1 MAGVGSRFIN
11 AGYFKPKF
19 LLKLNTRETILDVI
33 FKNIYSENVEYFAI
47 CNNVNK
53 HWISEDLKRKNSALN
68 KIKLIFI
75 DQTKGQ
81 AESLHSGLR
90 YLLKKKIATK
100 ETPFITHNIDTILL
114 KRKIDSIFSILYQ
127 CDGIIDSFISRSKNF
142 SYVKLNKYKNV
153 ASLMEKK
160 VVSNRASSGLYGFSS
175 IKKYINFYQKIDSNE
190 KKEKYI
196 SQVINLMIK
205 GGLIFKDCMNNK
217 AENTVVLGTPK
228 EYEKY
233 TSK

>member
-1 MAGVGSRFIN
+1 MAGAGSRFLN
-11 AGYFKPKF
+11 AGYIKPKF
-19 LLKLNTRETILDVI
+19 LLKRNSRETILDVI
-33 FKNIYSENVEYFAI
+33 FKNIHSENVEFYAI

-53 HWISEDLKRKNSALN
+53 LWITKDLIRKNSALN

-75 DQTKGQ
+75 NETRGQ
-81 AESLHSGLR
+81 AESLNLGLCH
-90 YLLKKKIATK
+90 LLNKKIVTEK
-100 ETPFITHNIDTILL
+100 TPFITHNIDTILL
-114 KRKIDSIFSILYQ
+114 QRKIDSLFSMLNR

-153 ASLMEKK
+153 TSLMEKK

-205 GGLIFKDCMNNK
+205 DGLIFKDCMNNK